1 MSPQKLRPVWTCPK
15 CGARLVTRNQWHSCG
30 RFTLEALLAAS
41 EPAVLA
47 LARRYIAL
55 VQSLGDVQVI
65 PQKTRLVFVARVRF
79 AGLMPRKDH
88 FVAAFA
94 LQRRLKNPRIIQLI
108 DYGPR
113 WQMHH
118 LRIERTADLDD
129 ELRAWLRESHDVVG
143 MQKDIGRSPTDQR

>member
-1 MSPQKLRPVWTCPK
+1 M
-15 CGARLVTRNQWHSCG
+15 
-30 RFTLEALLAAS
+30 
-41 EPAVLA
+41 
-47 LARRYIAL
+47 
-55 VQSLGDVQVI
+55 I

-118 LRIERTADLDD
+118 LRIERPADLDG

-143 MQKDIGRSPTDQR
+143 MQKDIGRSPTNQR